1 MQRFSLALGVRMK
14 VLQILLVSLGLLLAG
29 GWTDGGLAADDR
41 GTAESVESREG
52 LTQSS
57 TDNGTALPTGDLPRI
72 QERLISDEAVFR
84 KIQALRDDP
93 DIQAVLGDDALMK
106 ALKAGNLNALI
117 SNPSFMRL
125 LENPAIQE
133 IMEEVR

>member
-1 MQRFSLALGVRMK
+1 MK
-14 VLQILLVSLGLLLAG
+14 VFRVLLASLGLWLAG
-29 GWTDGGLAADDR
+29 GWTDWGVSADSQER
-41 GTAESVESREG
+41 GVPVESREG

-57 TDNGTALPTGDLPRI
+57 TDNGTALPAGDLPRI

-93 DIQAVLGDDALMK
+93 DIQAVLGDDALME
-106 ALKAGNLNALI
+106 ALRAGDLNALI
-117 SNPSFMRL
+117 SNPNFMRL

-133 IMEEVR
+133 IMKEVR

>member
-1 MQRFSLALGVRMK
+1 MK
-14 VLQILLVSLGLLLAG
+14 VFHILLVSLGLLLSG
-29 GWTDGGLAADDR
+29 GWTGWVVSAGSQER
-41 GTAESVESREG
+41 VVPVESREG

-93 DIQAVLGDDALMK
+93 DIQALLGDDALME
-106 ALKAGNLNALI
+106 ALRAGNLNALI
-117 SNPSFMRL
+117 SNPNFMRL

-133 IMEEVR
+133 IMKEVR